1 MVVRQEAPGLTV
13 RAVIF
18 ANRAP
23 LPLTHIRSPQIP
35 VTGLPQ
41 PILKPPEPGRPVTF
55 STHHGSML
63 VPAAPGRITRRGGKG
78 PAVVCA
84 TAGTRPIWAVVRVVG
99 EWAGWR
105 WCGADGGPTTAPAR
119 HRRRR

>member
-1 MVVRQEAPGLTV
+1 MVVRQEAPGFTV

-18 ANRAP
+18 ANRPP
-23 LPLTHIRSPQIP
+23 LPLTHIGPPQIP

-41 PILKPPEPGRPVTF
+41 PILKPPEPGHPVTF

-78 PAVVCA
+78 PGRGLCHRWDAA
-84 TAGTRPIWAVVRVVG
+84 YLGGRPS
-99 EWAGWR
+99 
-105 WCGADGGPTTAPAR
+105 GGR
-119 HRRRR
+119 M